1 LLNTQQKPATAHT
14 TKGDDALIVSCL
26 VALCGFG
33 IFMLSDFG
41 KSKPTGSVIAA
52 AIEATVPDD
61 LSESQ
66 PVTPAVQPILPAP
79 SPVPATPAPAPAPM
93 RPLAAP
99 IKARPKLPSAPGF
112 ITLLG
117 DTLNDSFFYR
127 SEYSNPTGH
136 YGGDWSRDNI
146 GQSAAGAD
154 LEVRRQPSRSGPY
167 TGGEMKTL
175 KTYGYGRY
183 EVVMRPAKGSGLVS
197 SFFTYTGSY
206 DGNPHDEID
215 IEFLGLDTSRIHFN
229 YFRNGKTGASA
240 TFDLP
245 FDAAEADHLYAFEW
259 APEGITWY
267 VDGAPYYKTVEG
279 DAYLPTTPGSVI
291 FNAWTGKPFMSAWHG
306 KPTFESGA
314 SAHYSCV
321 SFSPIGEDTRACSDL
336 FLPHRP
342 STSHAMTANLSQQP
356 TP

>member
-1 LLNTQQKPATAHT
+1 
-14 TKGDDALIVSCL
+14 
-26 VALCGFG
+26 
-33 IFMLSDFG
+33 MLSDFDRP
-41 KSKPTGSVIAA
+41 KPAETITTAA
-52 AIEATVPDD
+52 VEVTVPDD
-61 LSESQ
+61 MSDSQ
-66 PVTPAVQPILPAP
+66 PVAPAVPPS
-79 SPVPATPAPAPAPM
+79 SPVPATPAPTPRHTLIPPA
-93 RPLAAP
+93 
-99 IKARPKLPSAPGF
+99 KARPTLPSAPGF

-117 DTLNDSFFYR
+117 DTLNDAFFYR

-146 GQSAAGAD
+146 RQTAEGAD
-154 LEVRRQPSRSGPY
+154 LDVRRHPSRSGPY

-206 DGNPHDEID
+206 EGNPHDEID

-229 YFRNGKTGASA
+229 YFRNGKTGESA

-245 FDAAEADHLYAFEW
+245 FDAADADHLYAFEW

-267 VDGAPYYKTVEG
+267 VDGEPYYKTVEG

-291 FNAWTGKPFMSAWHG
+291 FNVWTGKPFMSAWHG

-314 SAHYSCV
+314 AAHYSCV
-321 SFSPIGEDTRACSDL
+321 SFSPMGEQSRACSDL
-336 FLPHRP
+336 FLPRP
-342 STSHAMTANLSQQP
+342 ASRSSTLTAQLPQQA

>member
-1 LLNTQQKPATAHT
+1 
-14 TKGDDALIVSCL
+14 
-26 VALCGFG
+26 
-33 IFMLSDFG
+33 MLSDFERPAP
-41 KSKPTGSVIAA
+41 SESMMTTAVD
-52 AIEATVPDD
+52 ATVPDD
-61 LSESQ
+61 VPESLQ
-66 PVTPAVQPILPAP
+66 VAPAAQA
-79 SPVPATPAPAPAPM
+79 SPKDATSLPATPAPSPSRAVAIPA
-93 RPLAAP
+93 
-99 IKARPKLPSAPGF
+99 KARPTLPSAPGF

-117 DTLNDSFFYR
+117 DTLNDAFFYR
-127 SEYSNPTGH
+127 SEYANPTGH

-146 GQSAAGAD
+146 GQSAEGAG
-154 LEVRRQPSRSGPY
+154 LEVRRHPSRSGPY

-175 KTYGYGRY
+175 RTYGYGRY

-197 SFFTYTGSY
+197 SFFTYTGAY

-245 FDAAEADHLYAFEW
+245 FDAAEADHLYAFDW

-267 VDGAPYYKTVEG
+267 VDGEPYYKTIDG
-279 DAYLPTTPGSVI
+279 DAFLPTTPGSIV

-321 SFSPIGEDTRACSDL
+321 SFSPMGEQSRACSDL
-336 FLPHRP
+336 FLRRHP
-342 STSHAMTANLSQQP
+342 SASHALSAQLSSRAAP
-356 TP
+356 

>member
-1 LLNTQQKPATAHT
+1 VSKLLNTQQKPATAHT
-14 TKGDDALIVSCL
+14 TTGDDALIVSCL
-26 VALCGFG
+26 VALCCFG
-33 IFMLSDFG
+33 IFMLSDFD
-41 KSKPTGSVIAA
+41 SPKPAETMTTAA
-52 AIEATVPDD
+52 VEVTVPDD
-61 LSESQ
+61 VSDSQ
-66 PVTPAVQPILPAP
+66 PIAPAIPPS
-79 SPVPATPAPAPAPM
+79 SPVPATPAPTPSHTLIPPAKT
-93 RPLAAP
+93 RPT
-99 IKARPKLPSAPGF
+99 LPSAPGF

-117 DTLNDSFFYR
+117 DTLNDAFFYR

-146 GQSAAGAD
+146 GQTAEGAD
-154 LEVRRQPSRSGPY
+154 LDVRRHPSRSGPY

-197 SFFTYTGSY
+197 SFFTYTGAY
-206 DGNPHDEID
+206 EGNPHDEID

-229 YFRNGKTGASA
+229 YFRNGKTGESA

-267 VDGAPYYKTVEG
+267 VDGEPYYKTVEG

-314 SAHYSCV
+314 AAHYSCV
-321 SFSPIGEDTRACSDL
+321 SFSPMGEETRACSDL
-336 FLPHRP
+336 FLARRP
-342 STSHAMTANLSQQP
+342 STSHALTAQLSQQP

>member
-1 LLNTQQKPATAHT
+1 
-14 TKGDDALIVSCL
+14 
-26 VALCGFG
+26 
-33 IFMLSDFG
+33 MLSDFG
-41 KSKPTGSVIAA
+41 KPKPTGSVIAA

-66 PVTPAVQPILPAP
+66 PVAPAVQPILPAP
-79 SPVPATPAPAPAPM
+79 TPVPATPAPAPAPR

-117 DTLNDSFFYR
+117 DTLNDAFFYR

-206 DGNPHDEID
+206 EGNPHDEID

-336 FLPHRP
+336 FLPRRP
-342 STSHAMTANLSQQP
+342 GTSYAMTANLSQQP

>member
-1 LLNTQQKPATAHT
+1 
-14 TKGDDALIVSCL
+14 
-26 VALCGFG
+26 
-33 IFMLSDFG
+33 MLSDLERPAPAE
-41 KSKPTGSVIAA
+41 SMMPTAV
-52 AIEATVPDD
+52 EATLPDD
-61 LSESQ
+61 MSESLQ
-66 PVTPAVQPILPAP
+66 VAPAAQASP
-79 SPVPATPAPAPAPM
+79 SDATSLPATPAPSPN
-93 RPLAAP
+93 RAAP
-99 IKARPKLPSAPGF
+99 LPAKARPTLPSAPGF

-117 DTLNDSFFYR
+117 DTLNDAFFYR

-154 LEVRRQPSRSGPY
+154 LEVRHHPSRSGPY

-175 KTYGYGRY
+175 RTYGYGRY

-197 SFFTYTGSY
+197 SFFTYTGAY

-245 FDAAEADHLYAFEW
+245 FDAAEADHLYAFDW

-267 VDGAPYYKTVEG
+267 VDGKPYYKTIEG
-279 DAYLPTTPGSVI
+279 DAFLPTTPSSIV

-321 SFSPIGEDTRACSDL
+321 SFSPMGEESRACSDL
-336 FLPHRP
+336 FLRRHPSAPH
-342 STSHAMTANLSQQP
+342 ALSAQLSSQA

>member
-1 LLNTQQKPATAHT
+1 
-14 TKGDDALIVSCL
+14 
-26 VALCGFG
+26 
-33 IFMLSDFG
+33 MLSDFG
-41 KSKPTGSVIAA
+41 KPKPTGSVIAA

-66 PVTPAVQPILPAP
+66 PVAPAVQPILPAP
-79 SPVPATPAPAPAPM
+79 TPVPATPAPAPR

-117 DTLNDSFFYR
+117 DTLNDAFFYR

-206 DGNPHDEID
+206 EGNPHDEID

-291 FNAWTGKPFMSAWHG
+291 FNVWTGKPFMSAWHG

-336 FLPHRP
+336 FLPRRP
-342 STSHAMTANLSQQP
+342 STSYAMTTNLSQQP